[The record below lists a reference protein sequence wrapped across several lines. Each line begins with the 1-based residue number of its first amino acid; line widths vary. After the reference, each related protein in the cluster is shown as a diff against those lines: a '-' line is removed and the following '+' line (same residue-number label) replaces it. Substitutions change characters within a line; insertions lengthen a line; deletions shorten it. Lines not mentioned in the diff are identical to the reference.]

1 VEAVEVSTSKARRLA
16 KLREL
21 TETRNQARDAFR
33 AAGDEARPIVRQLLR
48 EGVAPADLIGLPYS
62 RPEVYSI
69 RRGLQ
74 DAGELPAD

>member
-1 VEAVEVSTSKARRLA
+1 MEAVEVSTSKARRLA

-21 TETRNQARDAFR
+21 TDKRNAARVAFEE
-33 AAGDEARPIVRQLLR
+33 AGAEARPIVRQLLR
-48 EGVAPADLIGLPYS
+48 EGVPPADLIGLPYS

-74 DAGELPAD
+74 DAGELPSD